1 MSASNRPGGKRGP
14 DARPAKPSEE
24 RSPDARPAK
33 PSKERSPEARLRKV
47 CVMGWPVEHSR
58 SPLIHNYWIGVHG
71 IAGAIY
77 ERLPVRPEDLARTVR
92 GLAELGYI
100 GANVTVPHKEAAF
113 AALDRHDGIAARLR
127 AVNTIVMTP
136 VGLEGRNTDGYGFIA
151 NLKERAPGWSAA
163 AGPAVL
169 LGAGGATRA
178 IAAAL
183 EAEGVPEI
191 RIVNRTRA
199 RAETLAADLALRN
212 TSVHDWENAAS
223 ALEGAAL
230 LVNTTTLGM
239 KGESDVAIALD
250 PLPVSALV
258 TDIVYTPLETA
269 LLRRARLRGH
279 VTVDGLGMLL
289 HQAVPGFEAWF
300 GVRPEVTPELR
311 ALVLGD
317 MGLTEN

>member
-1 MSASNRPGGKRGP
+1 MSAGNNRPR
-14 DARPAKPSEE
+14 EE
-24 RSPDARPAK
+24 HG
-33 PSKERSPEARLRKV
+33 PEARLKKV
-47 CVMGWPVEHSR
+47 CVMGWPVTHSR
-58 SPLIHNYWIGVHG
+58 SPLIHNYWIEVHG
-71 IAGAIY
+71 ISGALY
-77 ERLPVRPEDLARTVR
+77 ERLPVRPEDLVGTVR
-92 GLAELGYI
+92 NLVELGYI

-113 AALDRHDGIAARLR
+113 AALGRHDAIAARLR
-127 AVNTIVMTP
+127 AVNTIAMTP
-136 VGLEGRNTDGYGFIA
+136 EGLEGRNTDGYGFIA
-151 NLKERAPGWSAA
+151 NLKERAPGWRAD

-169 LGAGGATRA
+169 IGAGGATRA

-183 EAEGVPEI
+183 ESEGAPEI
-191 RIVNRTRA
+191 RIVNRTRV
-199 RAETLAADLALRN
+199 RAEALVVELALRN
-212 TSVHDWENAAS
+212 AHVFDWERAGG

-250 PLPVSALV
+250 PLPLSALV

-279 VTVDGLGMLL
+279 ATVDGLGMLL

-300 GVRPEVTPELR
+300 GIRPVVTHELR

-317 MGLTEN
+317 MGLAEN